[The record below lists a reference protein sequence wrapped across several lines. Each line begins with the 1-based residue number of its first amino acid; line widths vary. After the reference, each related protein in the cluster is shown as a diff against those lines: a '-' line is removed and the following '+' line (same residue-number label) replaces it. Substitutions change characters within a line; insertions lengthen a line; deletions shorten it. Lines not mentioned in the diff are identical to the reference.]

1 MIRKELAQLEDHIQE
16 LNRMSGVLFEL
27 WGDKVSHIF
36 GEKCIGVIKNDWKNY
51 SHQMIE
57 FSNHLKEQMKE
68 MENIEH
74 SMKRVQDGYA

>member
-1 MIRKELAQLEDHIQE
+1 MIRKELAQLEYHIQE

-51 SHQMIE
+51 RNVPHPNARLSSTFLKANG
-57 FSNHLKEQMKE
+57 FSKKVDYLTNEILK
-68 MENIEH
+68 
-74 SMKRVQDGYA
+74 

>member
-1 MIRKELAQLEDHIQE
+1 MIKKELAQLEDHIQE
-16 LNRMSGVLFEL
+16 LERMTGVLFEL
-27 WGDKVSHIF
+27 WSDKVSHIF

-68 MENIEH
+68 LESIEH
-74 SMKRVQDGYA
+74 SIENLN